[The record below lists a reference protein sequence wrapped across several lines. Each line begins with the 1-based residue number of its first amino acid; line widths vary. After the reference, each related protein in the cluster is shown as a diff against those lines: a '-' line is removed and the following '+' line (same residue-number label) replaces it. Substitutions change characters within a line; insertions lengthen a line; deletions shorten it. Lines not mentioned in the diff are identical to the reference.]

1 MEVSIQGDTNEA
13 IKLNDESQKKNE
25 KESESEAE
33 EAMDV
38 DGDKGIFNKLSI
50 IYTITRWTSLSIML
64 MVFFMF

>member
-13 IKLNDESQKKNE
+13 LKLNDESQKKNE

-50 IYTITRWTSLSIML
+50 IYTYILI
-64 MVFFMF
+64 

>member
-13 IKLNDESQKKNE
+13 LKLNDESQKKNE

-38 DGDKGIFNKLSI
+38 DGDKGIFNKFPI
-50 IYTITRWTSLSIML
+50 IYSLTRWTSLCIML
-64 MVFFMF
+64 LFFCMF